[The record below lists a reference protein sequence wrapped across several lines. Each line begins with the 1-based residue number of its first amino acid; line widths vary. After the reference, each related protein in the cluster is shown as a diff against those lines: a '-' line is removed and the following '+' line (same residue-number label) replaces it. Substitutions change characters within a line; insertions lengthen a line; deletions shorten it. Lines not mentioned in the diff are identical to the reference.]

1 MTDPLIE
8 LIPGKRAVCSDAA
21 ITLDVLVR
29 ITPPQPE
36 VHFPRPSLNLA
47 LVLDRS
53 GSMATGKKMPFA
65 REASAFAVQQLLATD
80 RVSVTTF
87 DDRVEV
93 IVPGTLAA
101 DKPGIVR
108 RLGQVQPRGSTDLHG
123 GWAEGARQAEAG
135 LDARGLN
142 RVLLLSDGL
151 ANVGPHSPRDL
162 RELGRCQGDEPSRAD
177 AQSGERVFGRC
188 VAGVARAHHPPGQ

>member
-1 MTDPLIE
+1 MPGVAGQPSIAEGGRGVSPPSEGQSVHRRRRGRSSPRLTKKGSLPMTDPLIE
-8 LIPGKRAVCSDAA
+8 LIPGKTAVCSDAS

-36 VHFPRPSLNLA
+36 VHFPRPPLNLA

-53 GSMATGKKMPFA
+53 GSMAMGKKMPFA
-65 REASAFAVQQLLATD
+65 REASTFAVQQLLTND

-93 IVPGTLAA
+93 IVAA
-101 DKPGIVR
+101 GPATDKPEIVR
-108 RLGQVQPRGSTDLHG
+108 RIGQVQPRGSTNLHG
-123 GWAEGARQAEAG
+123 GWAEGARQAES
-135 LDARGLN
+135 ARVGGGLN

-151 ANVGPHSPRDL
+151 
-162 RELGRCQGDEPSRAD
+162 
-177 AQSGERVFGRC
+177 
-188 VAGVARAHHPPGQ
+188 